1 MNPGNVTLFA
11 TNVLSYELLSGFGGL
26 ERARGGQGRRPA
38 TRGHRGTDGC
48 RAGQVSAPPR
58 HRQPD
63 PLRERN
69 PVRPVGGAPVSP
81 GTRSPGP
88 SVGCSAPSPT
98 PSWRNCM
105 PATSGAISSTRRHCS
120 RRRKHD
126 EHRPNRTRRHPD
138 DGDSARRV
146 APRPGPDPHRAHR
159 VDPACQLPAASR
171 SPIT

>member
-69 PVRPVGGAPVSP
+69 PVRPVGG
-81 GTRSPGP
+81 GTR
-88 SVGCSAPSPT
+88 VT
-98 PSWRNCM
+98 WHQE
-105 PATSGAISSTRRHCS
+105 SGSLGGVFGSLADTVVAKLYARDVRSNLEHAKALLEAEETR
-120 RRRKHD
+120 
-126 EHRPNRTRRHPD
+126 
-138 DGDSARRV
+138 
-146 APRPGPDPHRAHR
+146 
-159 VDPACQLPAASR
+159 
-171 SPIT
+171 